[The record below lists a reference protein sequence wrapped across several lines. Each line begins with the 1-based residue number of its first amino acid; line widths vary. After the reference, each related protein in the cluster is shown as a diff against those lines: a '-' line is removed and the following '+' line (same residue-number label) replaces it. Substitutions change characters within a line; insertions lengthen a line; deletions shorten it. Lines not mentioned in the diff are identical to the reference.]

1 MRFVVLPREEL
12 SIGSLTSMPCQ
23 TSVCDMTTTT
33 TAREFVRNFA
43 RLRKVAA
50 NGGEVIVRD
59 RRGQAFVFRV
69 TGEAGPTLDEQ
80 LQDLRGA
87 VASGVR
93 VKNLKGF
100 GRNRS

>member
-1 MRFVVLPREEL
+1 MR
-12 SIGSLTSMPCQ
+12 
-23 TSVCDMTTTT
+23 DMTTAT

-59 RRGQAFVFRV
+59 RRGQSFVFRA
-69 TGEAGPTLDEQ
+69 TGETGPTLNEQ
-80 LQDLRGA
+80 LKDLRGA
-87 VASGVR
+87 LASGVR
-93 VKNLKGF
+93 VKNLQGF

>member
-1 MRFVVLPREEL
+1 
-12 SIGSLTSMPCQ
+12 
-23 TSVCDMTTTT
+23 MTTAT

-59 RRGQAFVFRV
+59 RNGQSFVFRA
-69 TGEAGPTLDEQ
+69 TGEAGPTLAEQ
-80 LQDLRGA
+80 LSDLRGA
-87 VASGVR
+87 VTTGVR
-93 VKNLKGF
+93 VKTLKGF